1 MNFGLAAGAEA
12 VPTSARFGVEAHEPQ
27 HADTRR
33 SRCDRKQRAAAAD
46 EIEQAV

>member
-12 VPTSARFGVEAHEPQ
+12 VPMSAASASRLMSL
-27 HADTRR
+27 DKRR